1 MFTSCRVAFVL
12 LLFQGTS
19 VLAQEITVQ
28 FRPEKEEY
36 QVGEPVFLVLDLVN
50 AGSRT
55 IRVSDGVCW
64 TSAQFD
70 IPDAPAPR
78 GVSLYGCEGTG
89 TAGSCLSGARDLRP
103 RQHLNRRFLVEG
115 ASRVDS
121 AGIYSVHI
129 DHTTNIYKPDAFAIT
144 DSRKTVSNV
153 DVVVREGTREHL
165 AEAYRPL
172 MQQARSPD
180 PAVRQLALAA
190 ITQNPPVFL
199 EPLLLEEADDPNDT
213 RAVIPGLARL
223 GTRAAKDKLAGLAW
237 PKNPESLT
245 QPAIQALA
253 ELGDRSY
260 CPVML
265 DLAQQNAGY
274 SRMIALRGAGYLCG
288 EKAIP
293 LTLRLLNS
301 ADQSLRYELAYAL
314 GNTHARDAVPILSD
328 FLADRDENVRRAAVD
343 ALATLT
349 HRSQEPGIASLEA
362 AAQTRRAWMAWWSG
376 YGRRAKI
383 YGPEDCAAYFLGQ

>member
-1 MFTSCRVAFVL
+1 M
-12 LLFQGTS
+12 
-19 VLAQEITVQ
+19 
-28 FRPEKEEY
+28 
-36 QVGEPVFLVLDLVN
+36 
-50 AGSRT
+50 
-55 IRVSDGVCW
+55 
-64 TSAQFD
+64 
-70 IPDAPAPR
+70 
-78 GVSLYGCEGTG
+78 
-89 TAGSCLSGARDLRP
+89 
-103 RQHLNRRFLVEG
+103 
-115 ASRVDS
+115 
-121 AGIYSVHI
+121 
-129 DHTTNIYKPDAFAIT
+129 
-144 DSRKTVSNV
+144 
-153 DVVVREGTREHL
+153 
-165 AEAYRPL
+165 
-172 MQQARSPD
+172 
-180 PAVRQLALAA
+180 
-190 ITQNPPVFL
+190 
-199 EPLLLEEADDPNDT
+199 
-213 RAVIPGLARL
+213 IPGLARL

-288 EKAIP
+288 KKAIP

-362 AAQTRRAWMAWWSG
+362 AEQTRRAWMAWWSG

>member
-1 MFTSCRVAFVL
+1 
-12 LLFQGTS
+12 
-19 VLAQEITVQ
+19 
-28 FRPEKEEY
+28 
-36 QVGEPVFLVLDLVN
+36 
-50 AGSRT
+50 
-55 IRVSDGVCW
+55 
-64 TSAQFD
+64 
-70 IPDAPAPR
+70 
-78 GVSLYGCEGTG
+78 
-89 TAGSCLSGARDLRP
+89 
-103 RQHLNRRFLVEG
+103 LNRRFLVEG
-115 ASRVDS
+115 SSRVDA

-129 DHTTNIYKPDAFAIT
+129 DHTTNIYEPDAFAIT
-144 DSRKTVSNV
+144 DSRKTESNV

-172 MQQARSPD
+172 VQQARSPD
-180 PAVRQLALAA
+180 PAVRQLALVA

-199 EPLLLEEADDPNDT
+199 EPLLLEAADDPNET

-237 PKNPESLT
+237 PKNPGSLT

-274 SRMIALRGAGYLCG
+274 SRMIALRGVGYLCG

-293 LTLRLLNS
+293 LTLRLLHS

-314 GNTHARDAVPILSD
+314 GNTQARDAVPMLSD

-376 YGRRAKI
+376 YGRRAKT